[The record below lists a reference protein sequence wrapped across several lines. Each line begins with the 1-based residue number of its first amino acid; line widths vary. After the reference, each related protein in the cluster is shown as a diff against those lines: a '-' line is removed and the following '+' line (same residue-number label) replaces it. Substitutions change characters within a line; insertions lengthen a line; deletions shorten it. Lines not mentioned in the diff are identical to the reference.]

1 MRRRSTRIRDR
12 VSESSVTDDDTDN
25 EVIIIPSDKIVK
37 KVSSRSKK
45 TSKSISTTAKVSEL
59 PDELEKI
66 QEEQNDLE
74 ELNEITANDTSNNK
88 KEQQDFVDIVSEEMS
103 KSGEIVNVR
112 QQHTK
117 QVKFP
122 LDFKKYIIEAEKE
135 KLGLLSNAIFTLKG
149 SIPFSDQLGNYL
161 LNKNNKK
168 NKSVLN
174 EMNISNSS
182 ADICGLDSAN
192 VSAVVEDKSREC
204 LKQIQ
209 VPEDLWFKADTS
221 GSSLHKHTSDII
233 KENSKK
239 EVERL
244 MKKSVLP
251 DDLERMEKAP
261 ILFESHA
268 SKKREMKEKREETAG
283 KGWFNLPKTEMTDEL
298 KKDMQVLQMRNALDT
313 KIHYKRAD
321 SNKLPKYFQVGT
333 IVEGP
338 HEFHSS
344 RVSKKNRKRT
354 LVDELL
360 ADAEFRRKNK
370 RRFIDMQKKNMGG
383 GKGHYKKMK
392 NKRKETW
399 ARE

>member
-25 EVIIIPSDKIVK
+25 EVTIIPSDKIVK

-45 TSKSISTTAKVSEL
+45 TSKSVSTTAKVSEL

-74 ELNEITANDTSNNK
+74 ELNEITVNDTSNKK
-88 KEQQDFVDIVSEEMS
+88 KEQQDFID
-103 KSGEIVNVR
+103 SGKMVNVK
-112 QQHTK
+112 QQHKK
-117 QVKFP
+117 QIKFP
-122 LDFKKYIIEAEKE
+122 LDFKKYIIEVEKE

-174 EMNISNSS
+174 DMNISNSS
-182 ADICGLDSAN
+182 TDICGLDSAN
-192 VSAVVEDKSREC
+192 VSAVVEDKLKES

-233 KENSKK
+233 KENSMK

-370 RRFIDMQKKNMGG
+370 RRFIDMQKKNID
-383 GKGHYKKMK
+383 
-392 NKRKETW
+392 RKSVV
-399 ARE
+399 